1 MDYILIGTIQKI
13 IPLEYGIALMV
24 RETHSSFTSKGGKM
38 FKGIDYRWNC
48 LAQSE
53 ASRKYVQSIF
63 RVGALVKI
71 VGVAEQTESA
81 TEKEFNL
88 KNLRLKISTI
98 TFFDTKDPTKER
110 MRERMNEMVTGD
122 EKPPTGGLDDFQ

>member
-1 MDYILIGTIQKI
+1 
-13 IPLEYGIALMV
+13 
-24 RETHSSFTSKGGKM
+24 M

-71 VGVAEQTESA
+71 VGVAEQTEAA